1 MADMFWDFFKDINL
15 KIIWL
20 SGPQRMIHKVQ
31 FDLRL
36 LVDGFN
42 FLIVLESVIVYCSEF
57 RLNMHLLFFTS
68 MS

>member
-1 MADMFWDFFKDINL
+1 
-15 KIIWL
+15 
-20 SGPQRMIHKVQ
+20 MIHKVQ

-36 LVDGFN
+36 LVDGFS

-68 MS
+68 VS